1 MAYGKILQQGLK
13 TAKKFG
19 SKYKDELMLGG
30 GLGVGSGIL
39 LDQLMWDPINKKK
52 YYGEKNIEAIGQE
65 LKDWEQ
71 RPWDH
76 EKDPNYVNETM
87 KKLHIAITDDLDTM
101 LVPRSVAKEKATD
114 YVLAFLQMA
123 QKKEGAPKMLSVR
136 DEKVVYG
143 AVGAEPPN
151 PYTQDL
157 PQGDTMM
164 PEDFAPMKE
173 PDEFMGVPTEGLKR
187 Y

>member
-19 SKYKDELMLGG
+19 SKYKDELLVGG
-30 GLGVGSGIL
+30 AGIGGTAFL
-39 LDQLMWDPINKKK
+39 MDQLMYDPINPESHLQKFDAF
-52 YYGEKNIEAIGQE
+52 GEE
-65 LKDWEQ
+65 LKEWENK
-71 RPWDH
+71 PWDPDN
-76 EKDPNYVNETM
+76 DPEYVNKTM
-87 KKLHIAITDDLDTM
+87 QRLHRELTNELDTM
-101 LVPRSVAKEKATD
+101 LVPRSAASEKATD

-123 QKKEGAPKMLSVR
+123 QKKEGAPKITGIE
-136 DEKVVYG
+136 DERVIYDN
-143 AVGAEPPN
+143 N